1 MASGGGGLAAML
13 GPPRDKLPYSL
24 DYALYP
30 LSCPLRSDNGERLDT
45 LLSYC
50 IPPVGDRALVLLT

>member
-1 MASGGGGLAAML
+1 ML

-30 LSCPLRSDNGERLDT
+30 LSCPLGSDNAERLDT
-45 LLSYC
+45 LLSHC
-50 IPPVGDRALVLLT
+50 IPPVGSRALVLLT